1 MSHPARNRVLVYT
14 GHPKSYPSTINA
26 ALEKVARST
35 PGVTV
40 VDIEEEFAP
49 CHYLLS
55 EDQIHAQQRLM
66 EAHDVIV
73 WQFPVHWY
81 SSPPGFRS
89 FIDQVLEA
97 GWAYG
102 CASRRSHLAGKK
114 LVVAISFVATTEE
127 QSTLSITPQGVAQ
140 PFYTTGEFCGMQS
153 LPVFITNGSSDLQ
166 ERCSAYGKLLRE
178 LVSE

>member
-1 MSHPARNRVLVYT
+1 MSAPIRNRVLVYT
-14 GHPKSYPSTINA
+14 GHPKFYPSTINA

-40 VDIEEEFAP
+40 IDIEEEFSP

-55 EDQIHAQQRLM
+55 KEQIHAQQQII

-89 FIDQVLEA
+89 FLDHVLEM

-102 CASRRSHLAGKK
+102 CGESPSRLAGKR
-114 LVVAISFVATTEE
+114 LVVALSFVATTEE
-127 QSTLSITPQGVAQ
+127 QNSLSITPQGVAQ

-166 ERCSAYGKLLRE
+166 ERCSAYGEMLKRLA
-178 LVSE
+178 SE